1 MRIRFDRQSFL
12 RTAVVAALGIFI
24 FVASPVMAQD
34 TSSRLERIE
43 NEIQT
48 LSRAVFK
55 GETPP
60 PGSLGGGS
68 DSSVA
73 EMQNRISQLET
84 EIRNLTGQIEELT
97 WQLNQMKPTQPSVQT
112 SQQPAVTQ
120 TAPVMVNDPVLNGA
134 STGMY
139 VGGYDEPAQTTAPQ
153 VQEIGNTSV
162 GQLGT
167 ISNSGD
173 AATAAYENAF
183 AMLRA
188 QDYSGAQG
196 AFDTFIKQYP
206 NHKLVPNAMYWL
218 GETYYV
224 QNNFDQ
230 AVRVFA
236 ESYQKYPKGS
246 KAPDNLLKLGMSLA
260 GQGKTKE
267 ACIALMQL
275 KKEYPAGATPVLER
289 GDQEIQKLGC
299 K

>member
-1 MRIRFDRQSFL
+1 
-12 RTAVVAALGIFI
+12 
-24 FVASPVMAQD
+24 MAQ
-34 TSSRLERIE
+34 
-43 NEIQT
+43 
-48 LSRAVFK
+48 
-55 GETPP
+55 
-60 PGSLGGGS
+60 
-68 DSSVA
+68 
-73 EMQNRISQLET
+73 MQNRISQLET
-84 EIRNLTGQIEELT
+84 EIRTLTGQVEELA
-97 WQLNQMKPTQPSVQT
+97 WQLNQMKAQSSSSGAVMMDTPVSRTMGVP
-112 SQQPAVTQ
+112 PA
-120 TAPVMVNDPVLNGA
+120 GGG
-134 STGMY
+134 SGMY
-139 VGGYDEPAQTTAPQ
+139 VGGYDGSGMEASVPAQQMGGYAPQ
-153 VQEIGNTSV
+153 PQRVNDPNAPAPMNDSSV

-173 AATAAYENAF
+173 AATIAYENAF

-196 AFDTFIKQYP
+196 AFDIFIKQYP
-206 NHKLVPNAMYWL
+206 DHSLVPNAMYWL

-275 KKEYPAGATPVLER
+275 KKEYPAGATPVLAR